1 MKNIREYENLHIAL
15 WLLKDTC
22 WVTAG
27 TYENSPFWYNAWRTA
42 GMVMIIP
49 TLAVAI
55 HICWKSRHHIADLF
69 HNIAV
74 CLWIAANAVWMTG
87 EFFYADGTRPI
98 AKIFFAAGIIVVGIY
113 YTIHFPKRNK
123 QDVQETPS
131 ESPEVDAKIV
141 T

>member
-27 TYENSPFWYNAWRTA
+27 TYPADSMWHHAWQIF
-42 GMVMIIP
+42 GMIMIVP

-55 HICWKSRHHIADLF
+55 HITWRSRKQISDLF

-74 CLWIAANAVWMTG
+74 CLWITANAVWMTG
-87 EFFYADGTRPI
+87 EFFFEDGTRGI
-98 AKIFFAAGIIVVGIY
+98 AKIFFAAGIIVVAIY
-113 YTIHFPKRNK
+113 YAIHFPKRNR
-123 QDVQETPS
+123 DEALETN
-131 ESPEVDAKIV
+131 
-141 T
+141 